1 MLLSIAA
8 LGLAFPYGVRAK
20 EVVVHSYWAAVK
32 NRRHD
37 PGQRVNSNGEGNRLM
52 RYHFKYPASP
62 SNNRRRLGGAIR
74 ISSLLLVVIGAVLS
88 LLLALWLFSP
98 SVRKATTLGVAEIAG
113 NVAEGYMADTRPVE
127 VIQIADIVFQATG
140 IANTQ
145 LIPTSEGYVVFD
157 TGLSIQA
164 AKQKRLLEEAAG
176 IGPITEIILSHSHQD
191 HVGGVSFWLEDD
203 SEIIAHAEFE
213 EEQRYLKELEPYLW
227 TRNRRLFP
235 WMPEEPVSGG
245 PLEFGKI
252 EPTLRVD
259 GEESLTFERGGI
271 RFEVIP
277 TPGAEGADNLCL
289 WLPDQKI
296 LLSGDFFGPIFP
308 QFPNIFTMR
317 GEKTRKPIEYIRSL
331 DRLIALE
338 PEIVIPSHLSPA
350 YGREEIKAAMTR
362 MRDAV
367 QFVHDATVEGMNS
380 GRTVY
385 ELMEEIEL
393 PPELELSQ
401 IHGKV
406 SWGVKSIWEYY
417 ATWFHHDSTT
427 ELYAVPARS
436 LYGELAEL
444 AGPEKLVARGRA
456 YLTEGKPVESLHFSE
471 IVLEADPNSRSALEL
486 HRDALEELLARARKG
501 HQNAFE
507 LGWLGSRLGEIRARL
522 ELAAP

>member
-1 MLLSIAA
+1 MSTLKGRHGRASAKTA
-8 LGLAFPYGVRAK
+8 HRRTAGAVRAPLILLVLVGALVLGFILVQSSPSLRK
-20 EVVVHSYWAAVK
+20 AAVL
-32 NRRHD
+32 
-37 PGQRVNSNGEGNRLM
+37 EM
-52 RYHFKYPASP
+52 
-62 SNNRRRLGGAIR
+62 
-74 ISSLLLVVIGAVLS
+74 
-88 LLLALWLFSP
+88 
-98 SVRKATTLGVAEIAG
+98 AEIAG
-113 NVAEGYMADTRPVE
+113 DVAEGYMVDSRPVE
-127 VIQIADIVFQATG
+127 VVNIGDVVYQATG

-157 TGLSIQA
+157 TGLSIQG

-176 IGPITEIILSHSHQD
+176 TGPITHIILSHSHQD
-191 HVGGVSFWLEDD
+191 HVGGVSFWLEEE
-203 SEIIAHAEFE
+203 SKIVAHREFA

-245 PLEFGKI
+245 PLEFGKVV
-252 EPTLRVD
+252 PTITVS
-259 GEESLTFERGGI
+259 GEESLVFEEGGM

-331 DRLIALE
+331 NRLIALE
-338 PEIVIPSHLSPA
+338 PEIVIPSHLEPVH
-350 YGREEIKAAMTR
+350 GREEIKAAMTR

-367 QFVHDATVEGMNS
+367 QYVHDATVEGMNA
-380 GRTVY
+380 GKTVH
-385 ELMEEIEL
+385 ELMEEIQL

-401 IHGKV
+401 VHGRV

-427 ELYAVPARS
+427 ELYPVPVRG
-436 LYGELAEL
+436 LYADLADL
-444 AGPEKLVARGRA
+444 AGEDGLLARGRR
-456 YLTEGKPVESLHFSE
+456 YLAAGDAVEALHFSE
-471 IVLEADPNSRSALEL
+471 IVLEGQPGSRPGLEL
-486 HRDALEELLARARKG
+486 RRDALAALLERARAT

-507 LGWLGSRLGEIRARL
+507 LGWLGSRLDETRAALGGGES
-522 ELAAP
+522 